1 MVSFLWVTQNPRHE
15 SRQAS
20 SDAAPAVPAA
30 FLAGLILPHQE
41 VTGVTM
47 SKI

>member
-1 MVSFLWVTQNPRHE
+1 MVSFLWVTQNPRHK

-20 SDAAPAVPAA
+20 PDAAPAVPAA
-30 FLAGLILPHQE
+30 FLARLILPHQE